1 LFDRFFVKPSPIA
14 PLRSPRTEGRCR
26 LYTFARPISEAA
38 PVASEKMGDFR
49 LKTGKKN
56 QKTGEFLSSQGEN
69 CQLRL
74 TFSMEEV

>member
-1 LFDRFFVKPSPIA
+1 
-14 PLRSPRTEGRCR
+14 
-26 LYTFARPISEAA
+26 
-38 PVASEKMGDFR
+38 VASEKMGDFR

-74 TFSMEEV
+74 TFSMEEVQE